1 MSRLQSPLRLRGRT
15 LRNRVWVSPMCQ
27 YSSVDGHPTP
37 WHLVHLGA
45 LARGGAGLVV
55 AEATAVT
62 PAGRISPADAGL
74 WADDQVA
81 DYEPIVSFVHDQ
93 GAAIGVQLAH
103 AGRKASTAVPW
114 QGRGYVSPADGG
126 WRAVAPS
133 ALAFDDLPT
142 PSALTIAQIDS
153 IVGAFAAAARRARDA
168 GYDVVEIHAAH
179 GYLLHQFLSPL
190 SNHREDIY
198 GRTFEGRTRLLVR
211 VVDAVRERWPDD
223 RPLFVRV
230 SATDWVEAGWTTE
243 QTVALARQ
251 IALHGVDLVDVSSG
265 GLDPAQRIPVAPGF
279 QVPLAHAVRVGAG
292 VATSAVGLI
301 TEPAQA
307 EQVLVDGSADAV
319 MLGRA
324 LLRDPHWP
332 LRAAEALDG
341 RAPWPAPYRRAR
353 RTRAATEPEGP
364 RR

>member
-1 MSRLQSPLRLRGRT
+1 
-15 LRNRVWVSPMCQ
+15 MCQ
-27 YSSVDGHPTP
+27 YSSLDGHPTP

-45 LARGGAGLVV
+45 FARGGAGLVL

-62 PAGRISPADAGL
+62 PDGRISPADAGL
-74 WADDQVA
+74 WTDAQAA
-81 DYEPIVSFVHDQ
+81 DYEPLVTFVHDQ

-114 QGRGYVSPADGG
+114 QGRGYVPLADGG
-126 WRAVAPS
+126 WPTVGPS
-133 ALAFDDLPT
+133 ALAFDDLPA
-142 PSALTIAQIDS
+142 PSAMTTAAIDS
-153 IVGAFAAAARRARDA
+153 VVDAFSAAAERAREV

-190 SNHREDIY
+190 SNRRDDAY
-198 GRTFEGRTRLLVR
+198 GGGLDGRSRLLIR
-211 VVDAVRERWPDD
+211 VADAVREQWPDD

-230 SATDWVEAGWTTE
+230 SATDWVEGGWTTA
-243 QTVALARQ
+243 QTVELARLL
-251 IALHGVDLVDVSSG
+251 ANHGVDLIDVSSG

-279 QVPLAHAVRVGAG
+279 QVPLAEAVRHGAG

-307 EQVLVDGSADAV
+307 EQVLADGSADAV

-332 LRAAEALDG
+332 IRAAEVLDHH
-341 RAPWPAPYRRAR
+341 APWPPPYRRAAL
-353 RTRAATEPEGP
+353 T
-364 RR
+364 